1 MFSNKSF
8 LAIIPARGGSKSVP
22 KKNIKLLGSKPLIS
36 YTFAEA
42 IKVKELD
49 YILVSTDDDEIA
61 AVAKKEK
68 VRVIKRPKEISGN
81 ASTKVLLHTKFLKK
95 EKKDYVCCS

>member
-1 MFSNKSF
+1 M
-8 LAIIPARGGSKSVP
+8 
-22 KKNIKLLGSKPLIS
+22 GSKPLIS

-68 VRVIKRPKEISGN
+68 VRVIKRPKEISGDH
-81 ASTKVLLHTKFLKK
+81 ASTESALIHAINF
-95 EKKDYVCCS
+95 